1 MKEKPLTEFIGSKKA
16 TKEHKEKPAE
26 PKVVG
31 LKGPWELP
39 EGWRW
44 VRLGEIAKLTSGGTP
59 SRKIKEYWEN
69 GTIPWVKSG
78 ELEDNVIYTT
88 EEKITER
95 GLKESSAKMFPKGT
109 LLVALYGA
117 TVGKTAILGIDAT
130 TNQAVCAVLP
140 PNRREAEWDAR
151 YLQYYFIAIR
161 PMLISKSGGGAQPN
175 IYLHTLRRLEVPLPP
190 LPEQKRTVAKL
201 DEVSKRLEEAK
212 RLAREARGEAE
223 KLMASALHEI
233 FEKLS
238 KQYQIARFEE
248 LMSPI
253 PKKERKITLEKD
265 KEYKLVTVKMHAR
278 GVILREIKKGSE
290 IKAKHLYLVHAGE
303 FIFSRIDARN
313 GAMGFVP
320 PELDGAVVSQDFP
333 VMILDQTKALQKYI
347 EYYIK
352 RPELEQMIQD
362 YSTGTTNRQRISEEE
377 LVKILKIPLP
387 PLEEQKR
394 IVAYL
399 DRISERAQKLV
410 KLYEEREKE
419 LEQLFPAILD
429 RAFRG
434 EL

>member
-1 MKEKPLTEFIGSKKA
+1 
-16 TKEHKEKPAE
+16 
-26 PKVVG
+26 VG

-44 VRLGEIAKLTSGGTP
+44 VRLGKIAKLTSGGTP

-175 IYLHTLRRLEVPLPP
+175 IYLHTLRRLEIPLPP
-190 LPEQKRTVAKL
+190 LSEQKRIVAKL
-201 DEVSKRLEEAK
+201 NEVSKRLEEAK
-212 RLAREARGEAE
+212 HLAREAREEAE
-223 KLMASALHEI
+223 RLMASALHEV
-233 FEKLS
+233 FSKAEEKGWEWVRLG
-238 KQYQIARFEE
+238 KIAELKAGGTPSRRVREYWKNGTIPWVKISDIPDSGLVEKTEE
-248 LMSPI
+248 
-253 PKKERKITLEKD
+253 KITELGLKNSSA
-265 KEYKLVTVKMHAR
+265 KLLPPGT
-278 GVILREIKKGSE
+278 ILFS
-290 IKAKHLYLVHAGE
+290 
-303 FIFSRIDARN
+303 IFA
-313 GAMGFVP
+313 
-320 PELDGAVVSQDFP
+320 
-333 VMILDQTKALQKYI
+333 T
-347 EYYIK
+347 
-352 RPELEQMIQD
+352 
-362 YSTGTTNRQRISEEE
+362 ISK
-377 LVKILKIPLP
+377 VGILKISATTNQAIVGIIPKITIDQKYLFYSLKYFGQELVALGRGGVQDNINKRMLAKLKTPLP
-387 PLEEQKR
+387 PLEEQQR

-399 DRISERAQKLV
+399 DSINEHAQKLV
-410 KLYEEREKE
+410 SLYEEREKE
-419 LEQLFPAILD
+419 LEQLFPAVLD